1 MKSMQDTDHWA
12 HWEIRLIDDVLL
24 REIQSAW
31 EGEAGADE
39 FQAELGMVF
48 SGIADDLG
56 RKHISNE
63 YLVLEEN
70 GTPRAVLELIDT
82 KRGAMTKLLS
92 LHLSPTYWDNPT
104 HNMVAEVYSAS
115 IISVL
120 AVGKERA
127 SRSIADAHEV
137 KIYGR
142 NRELLDILRA
152 INDNWTP
159 TPPIEVS
166 MAGRWLS
173 VTIR

>member
-1 MKSMQDTDHWA
+1 MQDTDHGDRWKGYPVNEA
-12 HWEIRLIDDVLL
+12 SLS
-24 REIQSAW
+24 EIQSAW

-39 FQAELGMVF
+39 FQAELGMIF

-56 RKHISNE
+56 RKDISNE

-92 LHLSPTYWDNPT
+92 LHLSPTYWDSPT
-104 HNMVAEVYSAS
+104 QSMLTEVYYVS

-120 AVGKERA
+120 EVGTERA
-127 SRSIADAHEV
+127 NQSNANAHEV

-152 INDNWTP
+152 INDNWKP
-159 TPPIEVS
+159 TPPLEVS

-173 VTIR
+173 VTIC

>member
-1 MKSMQDTDHWA
+1 MQDNDQWRR
-12 HWEIRLIDDVLL
+12 WQNRSVNEDLL
-24 REIQSAW
+24 LEIQTAW
-31 EGEAGADE
+31 EAEAGADE

-48 SGIADDLG
+48 NGIADDVG
-56 RKHISNE
+56 RKDISNE

-82 KRGAMTKLLS
+82 KRGNMTKLLS

-104 HNMVAEVYSAS
+104 QNMLAEVYSAS
-115 IISVL
+115 ITSVL
-120 AVGKERA
+120 AVGAERA
-127 SRSIADAHEV
+127 NRNINNVHEV

-152 INDNWTP
+152 INDDWKP
-159 TPPIEVS
+159 TPSLEVS